1 MMGAATNLRAIL
13 LMVASMGA
21 FAIEDMFVKFVAVD
35 MPTGQILMVLG
46 LGGIPVFS
54 WLAHR
59 KGARVWSAAALHPTV
74 IWRNLG
80 EVLGTWGFI
89 TALALVPLAT
99 VSSILQAM
107 PLAVTFGA
115 ALFLGEAVGWR
126 RWTAILVGFFGVL
139 MVIRPGVTGFD
150 VNALWAVVAVVG
162 LSLRD
167 LATRRVPASVSST
180 QLSVWGFAAV
190 AVLGAAMLTVS
201 GGAIRP
207 EGWQILW
214 LVCAL
219 AFGIAGYWAITEAM
233 RLGEVATVTPFRYA
247 RLVFALIIGVLV
259 FDERPDVMT
268 LSGAALI
275 IASGLYTFARER
287 RLKRALSM
295 NAATQ

>member
-1 MMGAATNLRAIL
+1 MDARSNLRAIL
-13 LMVASMGA
+13 LMVGSMAA

-35 MPTGQILMVLG
+35 MPTGQILMFLG
-46 LGGIPVFS
+46 LGGIPVFG

-59 KGARVWSAAALHPTV
+59 KGARVWTRDALHPTV
-74 IWRNLG
+74 IWRNAG
-80 EVLGTWGFI
+80 EVIGTWGFI

-99 VSSILQAM
+99 VSAILQAM

-139 MVIRPGVTGFD
+139 MVIRPGLSGFD
-150 VNALWAVVAVVG
+150 ANALWALLAVAG

-167 LATRRVPASVSST
+167 LATRRVPRTVSST

-190 AVLGAAMLTVS
+190 ALLGAAMLAVS
-201 GGAIRP
+201 GGAVWP
-207 EGWQILW
+207 EPVQILW
-214 LVCAL
+214 LACAL
-219 AFGIAGYWAITEAM
+219 TGGIVGYWAITEAM
-233 RLGEVATVTPFRYA
+233 RLGEVATVTPFRYS

-259 FDERPDVMT
+259 FGERPDAAT
-268 LSGAALI
+268 LLGAALI